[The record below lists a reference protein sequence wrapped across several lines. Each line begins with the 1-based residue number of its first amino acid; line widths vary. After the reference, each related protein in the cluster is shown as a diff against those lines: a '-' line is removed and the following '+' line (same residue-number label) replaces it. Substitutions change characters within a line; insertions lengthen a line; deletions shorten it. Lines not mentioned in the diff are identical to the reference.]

1 MFYKRILRP
10 RSTEPLH
17 AIVAYSNPCGFRRRT
32 ELMRQFLQRMEET
45 ETRSIYGTR
54 LRTYVVE
61 LVYGDA
67 EWEVTDSNNPRHLQ
81 LRLPADEP
89 LLWMNENLVN
99 IGIAELLPVDW
110 KVVAWIDWDLEF
122 DNWHWVEDCMLL
134 LDNGDPPARDGS
146 GFDILQLFSHCVD
159 MDVDESAVQI
169 HTSLGYQAVNGVE
182 CSPGGVN
189 FGHTGYAWAC
199 TRAAYEK
206 LGRLFDKCILGN
218 GDTVIAF
225 SVMESA
231 KSPISLSS
239 TRGYLD
245 TVDSY
250 RSKAKGMRLGYV
262 PGVLRRYFHGRKA
275 SRRHMDRWKIL
286 TRGKYDPCKHVYYD
300 EYGLIRATHDFP
312 VEMAV
317 KIREYFFSRKEDEFT
332 YSFSAPSSPDSPD
345 TSLISKMKVH
355 KLTHQLLMSV
365 PVPLHVPVPVFVP
378 VPPEQEQSTA
388 NPEPPEPLIEKNL
401 ENIQPP
407 APVPEQEQSTA
418 NPEPTEPPK
427 PPIEK
432 NLENI
437 RPPVPVQT
445 QQIRPTVNRKNAMGR
460 MFSK

>member
-1 MFYKRILRP
+1 
-10 RSTEPLH
+10 
-17 AIVAYSNPCGFRRRT
+17 
-32 ELMRQFLQRMEET
+32 
-45 ETRSIYGTR
+45 
-54 LRTYVVE
+54 VE

-365 PVPLHVPVPVFVP
+365 PVPLHVPVPVSVP
-378 VPPEQEQSTA
+378 VPPEQEQSTANPEPPEPPIEKNLENIQPPAPVPEQEQSTANLEPPIEKNLENIQPPAPVPEQEQSTA